1 MQCALYDAD
10 RCRSCQW
17 LEKPYSQQLSDKQ
30 ARLEA
35 LLAQQPV
42 AQWLPPVTSAQ
53 QAFRNKAKMVVSGSV
68 ERPVLGMVQR
78 DGSAADL
85 SACPLYPESFAPV
98 FAALKPFI
106 ARAGLTP
113 YNVARRRGE
122 LKFLL
127 LTESTQGGMMLRFVL
142 RSREKL
148 DQLRAALP
156 WLQQQLPQ
164 LKVIS
169 ANIQPV
175 HMAILEG
182 DEEIALT
189 PSQSLAESFNQ
200 VPLWIRPQSFFQ
212 TNPQVAAAL
221 YATARDW
228 VRELAIG
235 SMWDLFC
242 GVGGFGLH
250 CATPQMQLT
259 GIEIS
264 AEAIACAQRSAEML
278 GLEKVSFAALDSTA
292 FATGRDAV
300 PDLVLV
306 NPPRRGIGK
315 ALCDYL
321 SRMAPGYILYSSCN
335 PESMAQDIARLADY
349 RVTRVQLFDMFP
361 HTAHFEVLS
370 LLTRQDA
377 QEGGPA
383 S

>member
-1 MQCALYDAD
+1 MHCALYDAG

-17 LEKPYSQQLSDKQ
+17 LEKPYPQQLNEKQ
-30 ARLEA
+30 SLLEN
-35 LLAQQPV
+35 LLAQQAV
-42 AQWLPPVTSAQ
+42 SEWCPPVTSPAEG
-53 QAFRNKAKMVVSGSV
+53 FRNKAKMVVSGSV
-68 ERPVLGMVQR
+68 ERPVLGMLSREGDAV
-78 DGSAADL
+78 DL
-85 SACPLYPESFAPV
+85 CDCPLYPASFAPV
-98 FAALKPFI
+98 FAVLKPFI

-113 YNVARRRGE
+113 YNVARKRGE

-142 RSREKL
+142 RSSAKL
-148 DQLRAALP
+148 EQLRAALP

-189 PSQSLAESFNQ
+189 PDQALAENFNN
-200 VPLWIRPQSFFQ
+200 VPLYIRPQSFFQ
-212 TNPQVAAAL
+212 TNPQVASAL

-228 VRELAIG
+228 VAQLKVH

-250 CATPQMQLT
+250 CASPEMQLT

-264 AEAIACAQRSAEML
+264 AEAIACARQSAQQL
-278 GLEKVSFAALDSTA
+278 GLDKVSFAALDSTQ
-292 FATGRDAV
+292 FATARDQV
-300 PDLVLV
+300 PQLVLV
-306 NPPRRGIGK
+306 NPPRRGIGT

-321 SRMAPGYILYSSCN
+321 SQMAPDYILYSSCN
-335 PESMAQDIARLADY
+335 PQSMAQDIARLSDY
-349 RVTRVQLFDMFP
+349 DVSRVQLFDMFP
-361 HTAHFEVLS
+361 HTAHFEVLT
-370 LLTRQDA
+370 LLTKR
-377 QEGGPA
+377 G
-383 S
+383 